1 MECAKSRRVSDPAL
15 EQIEDELRESRFK
28 PWDVET
34 FLANRHQAKIDA
46 LTAPQDKRTRR
57 LQVAREIATGI
68 LTFVGFVTVM
78 TVLGVWLLTG
88 EFPSVTAP
96 TVPR

>member
-1 MECAKSRRVSDPAL
+1 VSDPAI
-15 EQIEDELRESRFK
+15 EQIEAELRESRFK

-57 LQVAREIATGI
+57 LQVAREIVTGM
-68 LTFVGFVTVM
+68 LTFVGYVTVLA
-78 TVLGVWLLTG
+78 VLGAWLLTG
-88 EFPSVTAP
+88 EFPSVH
-96 TVPR
+96 